1 MSSFHQLSQ
10 NLGVIPAFPS
20 LPRSTSPPQTILLP
34 PQNVSKSPGLV
45 TLASGRHLFG
55 LGSAGTPQRP
65 SATTA
70 LIPVQPFPTQ
80 RPWRALLSISP
91 MHVIFLLKNSPQ
103 FPLHP
108 WESLGLKSGPTRPS
122 RSSPLPFLSSVP
134 QSPHPLGSGPLAPG
148 HCSNEPGVPPR
159 RASAVVLR
167 LLSGAPFLG
176 ISWLTPPLPAPA
188 GMSLSLTPC
197 F

>member
-10 NLGVIPAFPS
+10 NLGDIPAFPS
-20 LPRSTSPPQTILLP
+20 LPHSTSHPQTILLP

-55 LGSAGTPQRP
+55 FGSTGAPQRP

-70 LIPVQPFPTQ
+70 LIPAQPFPTQ
-80 RPWRALLSISP
+80 RPWRALLSVSP

-108 WESLGLKSGPTRPS
+108 RGKPWLEVRADQVFQVQPTALSVLCATVPSPS
-122 RSSPLPFLSSVP
+122 RLRPP
-134 QSPHPLGSGPLAPG
+134 GPWP
-148 HCSNEPGVPPR
+148 
-159 RASAVVLR
+159 
-167 LLSGAPFLG
+167 
-176 ISWLTPPLPAPA
+176 
-188 GMSLSLTPC
+188 SLQ
-197 F
+197 